1 MEAGGGVAFHGHL
14 QLLRWFELDMQARV
28 GPVEMDLHDAH
39 RSTNSIL
46 SHNIHLIAHANRT
59 FRPRR
64 DRFKYRQGLDSEA
77 AMVFEL
83 LDPKIQNVLKDK
95 DIHEPTGPQRQAIP
109 HILKGENVLLVA
121 PTGIGKTEAAML
133 PIFHMLLRSGGK
145 GIKCIYVTPLRALN
159 RDLLRRL
166 EEFGKALG
174 LDVAVRHGDTSQSE
188 RTRQSRKAPDVLIT
202 TPETLQI
209 MFSGKRLRE
218 HLANVRFFVID
229 EIHELAGDERGAQL
243 AVAMER
249 LIEESGEFQRVGLS
263 ATVGSVQEVANY
275 LGGTM
280 RKVTMIRTHVAKDMR
295 VTVQSP
301 MVDEADKDL
310 AGSLQS
316 DPQLMACMRRCREII
331 EAHRSTLLFVNTRDT
346 AEALAARYHVW
357 DEQFPVG
364 VHHGSLSKEIRIEM
378 EESFK
383 QERLKGLIC
392 TSSLELGIDIGSADF
407 AIQYNSPRQ
416 VARLIQRMGRAGH
429 SVGAKSEGAI
439 VASTPDEIAESLVIT
454 RKSTKEELEPLLVRE
469 CPLTVLANQLVAMT
483 MTGMVDKDQ
492 AFQVIVRS
500 YPFRNLS
507 RGAFDGVLEQLG
519 RIGLVFIGERDYR
532 RSSRGMHYF
541 YNNLSMIPD
550 ERSFRIREL
559 SSRKIVGQLDESF
572 VVSFAEPY
580 ATFITRG
587 RSWRIVEMKE
597 DELLVEQVKEIGSI
611 PSWVGE
617 DIPVPFDV
625 GVEVGRLRRLE
636 NFQDYAGDKES
647 VAKLRKYLQEQRQE
661 AKLPTDQLLTLEMG
675 KKLAILNC
683 CFGSKVNETIS
694 KLLSVLLSAR
704 IGESIAVHT
713 DPYRIVLE
721 LPRDIRAVTIVDTL
735 KSIRSENV
743 EGLVRLVI
751 KNSSFLRWRF
761 VHVAKKFGAVEKEAD
776 YQAIN
781 FNRLFEAYDN
791 TPLYD
796 EAVARVLWEDLDLEG
811 TVRVV
816 KMIEAGELQLEV
828 SGLTPMGR
836 AGLEHSKELIAPQRA
851 DHSILMA
858 LKNRLEEEHLFMTCL
873 NCKSQW
879 RLKVSDAPNHIHCER
894 CGGKMVAALHSYNKD
909 DAKLLSKK
917 GLGEEEEAEVRRMY
931 KNASLVNKNGR
942 RALLCL
948 VGRGVGPDTAARIL
962 SGFHED
968 EDEFLRGIL
977 SAEITYAR
985 TKKFWD

>member
-1 MEAGGGVAFHGHL
+1 
-14 QLLRWFELDMQARV
+14 
-28 GPVEMDLHDAH
+28 
-39 RSTNSIL
+39 
-46 SHNIHLIAHANRT
+46 
-59 FRPRR
+59 
-64 DRFKYRQGLDSEA
+64 
-77 AMVFEL
+77 MVFDL
-83 LDPKIQNVLKDK
+83 LDPKIVKVLKEK
-95 DIHEPTGPQRQAIP
+95 NIHEPTGPQRQAIP
-109 HILKGENVLLVA
+109 HILKGEHVLLVA

-133 PIFHMLLRSGGK
+133 PIFHMLLRSEGK

-174 LDVAVRHGDTSQSE
+174 IDVAVRHGDTPQSE
-188 RTRQSRKAPDVLIT
+188 RARQSRKAPDVLIT

-209 MFSGKRLRE
+209 MFSGKRLKE

-229 EIHELAGDERGAQL
+229 EIHELAEDERGAQL

-249 LIEESGEFQRVGLS
+249 LVEEAGDFQRVGLS

-275 LGGTM
+275 LGGTE
-280 RKVTMIRTHVAKDMR
+280 RKVTTIRAHVAKDMR

-301 MVDEADKDL
+301 NVTEQDKDL
-310 AGSLQS
+310 AGTLLSE
-316 DPQLMACMRRCREII
+316 PQLMACMRRCREII

-357 DEQFPVG
+357 DDKFPVG

-454 RKSTKEELEPLLVRE
+454 RKSNKEELEPLRVRE
-469 CPLTVLANQLVAMT
+469 NPLTVLANQMVAMAMAGT
-483 MTGMVDKDQ
+483 VEMEEAYRTV
-492 AFQVIVRS
+492 VRA
-500 YPFRNLS
+500 YPFRHLTKET
-507 RGAFDGVLEQLG
+507 FEGVLEQLG

-532 RSSRGMHYF
+532 RSSRGMRYF
-541 YNNLSMIPD
+541 YDNLSMIPD
-550 ERSFRIREL
+550 ERSFKIREL

-587 RSWRIVEMKE
+587 RSWRIIELKE

-625 GVEVGRLRRLE
+625 SMEVGRLRRLG
-636 NFQDYAGDKES
+636 NYQDYAGDEEAVTRLRRYLEEQSKEAT
-647 VAKLRKYLQEQRQE
+647 V
-661 AKLPTDQLLTLEMG
+661 PTDQLLTLEMG
-675 KKLAILNC
+675 KKLVILNC
-683 CFGSKVNETIS
+683 CFGSKVNETLS

-721 LPRDIRAVTIVDTL
+721 LPRDMRAATIIDTL

-776 YQAIN
+776 YQSIN
-781 FNRLFEAYDN
+781 FNRLFEAYDG
-791 TPLYD
+791 TPMYD
-796 EAVARVLWEDLDLEG
+796 EAVARVLWEDLDLDG
-811 TVRVV
+811 TAKVVRL
-816 KMIEAGELQLEV
+816 IESGELRIEV
-828 SGLTPMGR
+828 TPLTPIGR
-836 AGLEHSKELIAPQRA
+836 AGLEHSRELIAPQRA

-858 LKNRLEEEHLFMTCL
+858 LKNRLEEEQMFMTCL
-873 NCKSQW
+873 NCRAQW
-879 RLKVSDAPNHIHCER
+879 KIRVKEAPRHILCER
-894 CGGKMVAALHSYNKD
+894 CGGKMVAALHSYNKE

-917 GLGEEEEAEVRRMY
+917 DLKEEEEAEVRRMY
-931 KNASLVNKNGR
+931 KNASLVNKNGKK
-942 RALLCL
+942 ALLCL
-948 VGRGVGPDTAARIL
+948 AGRGIGPDTAARVL
-962 SGFHED
+962 SGFHEN
-968 EDEFLRGIL
+968 EDEFLREIL
-977 SAEITYAR
+977 SAEINYAR

>member
-1 MEAGGGVAFHGHL
+1 
-14 QLLRWFELDMQARV
+14 
-28 GPVEMDLHDAH
+28 
-39 RSTNSIL
+39 
-46 SHNIHLIAHANRT
+46 
-59 FRPRR
+59 
-64 DRFKYRQGLDSEA
+64 
-77 AMVFEL
+77 MVFEQ
-83 LDPKIQNVLKDK
+83 LDPKIQKVLKEK
-95 DIHEPTGPQRQAIP
+95 NIHEPTGPQRQAIP
-109 HILKGENVLLVA
+109 HILKGEHVLLVA

-133 PIFHMLLRSGGK
+133 PILHMLLRSEGK
-145 GIKCIYVTPLRALN
+145 GIKCVYVTPLRALN

-166 EEFGKALG
+166 DEFGKALG
-174 LDVAVRHGDTSQSE
+174 LDVAVRHGDTPQSE
-188 RTRQSRKAPDVLIT
+188 RGRQSRKAPDVLIT

-209 MFSGKRLRE
+209 MFTGKRLRE
-218 HLANVRFFVID
+218 HLANVRFLVID
-229 EIHELAGDERGAQL
+229 EIHELAEDERGAQL

-249 LIEESGEFQRVGLS
+249 LVKEAGEFQRIGLS
-263 ATVGSVQEVANY
+263 ATVGNVPEVANY
-275 LGGTM
+275 LGGTD
-280 RKVTMIRTHVAKDMR
+280 RKVTMIRAHVAKDMK
-295 VTVQSP
+295 VMVQSP
-301 MVDEADKDL
+301 SVSEEDKDL
-310 AGSLQS
+310 AGTLQS

-357 DEQFPVG
+357 DERFPVG

-429 SVGAKSEGAI
+429 SVGARSEGAI

-454 RKSTKEELEPLLVRE
+454 RKSTKEELEPLRVRE
-469 CPLTVLANQLVAMT
+469 NPLTVLANQLVAMA
-483 MTGMVDKDQ
+483 MSGMVEKEE
-492 AFQVIVRS
+492 AYRAIVRS
-500 YPFRNLS
+500 YPFRHL
-507 RGAFDGVLEQLG
+507 RKETFDGVLEQLG
-519 RIGLVFIGERDYR
+519 RIGLVFIGEKDYR
-532 RSSRGMHYF
+532 RSTRGMRYF
-541 YNNLSMIPD
+541 YDNLSMIPD
-550 ERSFRIREL
+550 ERSFKIREL

-587 RSWRIVEMKE
+587 RSWRIIELKE

-617 DIPVPFDV
+617 DIPVPYDV
-625 GVEVGRLRRLE
+625 GMEVGRLRRLG
-636 NFQDYAGDKES
+636 NYQDYAGDEEA
-647 VAKLRKYLQEQRQE
+647 VGRLRRYLEEQERE
-661 AKLPTDQLLTLEMG
+661 AKVPTDQLLTLEMG

-683 CFGSKVNETIS
+683 CFGSKVNETLS

-721 LPRDIRAVTIVDTL
+721 LPRDIRAITIIDTL

-761 VHVAKKFGAVEKEAD
+761 VHVAKKFGAVQKEAD
-776 YQAIN
+776 YQSIN
-781 FNRLFEAYDN
+781 FNRLFEAYDG

-811 TVRVV
+811 TAKVV
-816 KMIEAGELQLEV
+816 KLIESGELQVEV
-828 SGLTPMGR
+828 TPLTPMGR

-858 LKNRLEEEHLFMTCL
+858 LKNRLEEEQMFMTCL
-873 NCKSQW
+873 NCKTQW
-879 RLKVSDAPNHIHCER
+879 KLRVKEARRHIHCER
-894 CGGKMVAALHSYNKD
+894 CDGKMVAALRSYNKD
-909 DAKLLSKK
+909 DARLLSKK
-917 GLGEEEEAEVRRMY
+917 NLTEEEEAEVRRMY
-931 KNASLVNKNGR
+931 KNASLVNKNGK

-948 VGRGVGPDTAARIL
+948 AGRGVGPDTAARVL
-962 SGFHED
+962 AGFHEN
-968 EDEFLRGIL
+968 EDEFLREIL

>member
-1 MEAGGGVAFHGHL
+1 
-14 QLLRWFELDMQARV
+14 
-28 GPVEMDLHDAH
+28 
-39 RSTNSIL
+39 
-46 SHNIHLIAHANRT
+46 
-59 FRPRR
+59 
-64 DRFKYRQGLDSEA
+64 
-77 AMVFEL
+77 MVFEL
-83 LDPKIQNVLKDK
+83 LDPRIQKVLKEK
-95 DIHEPTGPQRQAIP
+95 NIHEPTGPQRQAIP
-109 HILKGENVLLVA
+109 HILKEENVLLVA

-133 PIFHMLLRSGGK
+133 PILDMILKSEGK

-166 EEFGKALG
+166 DEFGKALG
-174 LDVAVRHGDTSQSE
+174 LDVAVRHGDTPQSE
-188 RTRQSRKAPDVLIT
+188 RTRQSHKAPDILIT

-229 EIHELAGDERGAQL
+229 EIHELASSERGAQL

-249 LIEESGEFQRVGLS
+249 LVKESGEFQRIGLS
-263 ATVGSVQEVANY
+263 ATVGSVAEVANY
-275 LGGTM
+275 LGGTE
-280 RKVTMIRTHVAKDMR
+280 RKVTTIRAHVAKDMK

-301 MVDEADKDL
+301 GVTEDDKDL
-310 AGSLQS
+310 AGTLQS
-316 DPQLMACMRRCREII
+316 EPQLMACMRRCRKII
-331 EAHRSTLLFVNTRDT
+331 EAHRSTLVFVNTRDT

-357 DEQFPVG
+357 DEKFPVG

-454 RKSTKEELEPLLVRE
+454 RKSTKEELEPLKVRE
-469 CPLTVLANQLVAMT
+469 NPLTVLANQIVAMA
-483 MTGMVDKDQ
+483 MVGTVVKDE
-492 AFQVIVRS
+492 AYRITTRS
-500 YPFRNLS
+500 YPFRHLTKE
-507 RGAFDGVLEQLG
+507 AFEGVLEQLG
-519 RIGLVFIGERDYR
+519 GIGLVFIGEKDYR
-532 RSSRGMHYF
+532 RSSRGMRYF
-541 YNNLSMIPD
+541 YDNLSMIPD
-550 ERSFRIREL
+550 ERSFRIRDL

-587 RSWRIVEMKE
+587 RSWRIIEIKE

-617 DIPVPFDV
+617 DIPVPYDV
-625 GVEVGRLRRLE
+625 AMEVGSLRRLG
-636 NFQDYAGDKES
+636 NYQDYAGDGE
-647 VAKLRKYLQEQRQE
+647 ANGRLRNYLEEQRKE
-661 AKLPTDQLLTLEMG
+661 AKMPTDQLLTLEMG
-675 KKLAILNC
+675 KKLVILNC
-683 CFGSKVNETIS
+683 CFGSKVNETLS

-721 LPRDIRAVTIVDTL
+721 LPRDIRAVTIIDTL

-776 YQAIN
+776 YQSIN
-781 FNRLFEAYDN
+781 FNRLFDAYDG
-791 TPLYD
+791 TPMYD

-811 TVRVV
+811 TSKAVS
-816 KMIEAGELQLEV
+816 MIESGEMQIDV
-828 SGLTPMGR
+828 TPLTPIGR

-858 LKNRLEEEHLFMTCL
+858 LKNRLEEEQMFMTCL

-879 RLKVSDAPNHIHCER
+879 KLKVKDAPRHIHCER

-909 DAKLLSKK
+909 DARLLSKK
-917 GLGEEEEAEVRRMY
+917 DLKEGEEIEVRRIY
-931 KNASLVNKNGR
+931 KNASLVNKNGKK
-942 RALLCL
+942 ALLCL
-948 VGRGVGPDTAARIL
+948 AGRGVGPDTAARVL
-962 SGFHED
+962 SGFHEN
-968 EDEFLRGIL
+968 EDEFLREIL